1 MMEQQCNQDIFTLK
15 EVSHYLVENKNMMWS
30 ASMCVVAMLLT
41 MFILNTTLGL
51 LVHYFD
57 YSQSI
62 LWHSLSPY
70 LLVLLF
76 FIVISSAI
84 YEFYIFRE
92 GGHSLAKQLKGRRLD
107 LLESTP
113 EESVALKISQQLA
126 ERFRIEAPVLYVLP
140 DEVGVNAL
148 TAGFDQQN
156 VVIIVTWGALQNLD
170 DVELYGLLSHE
181 FNQILSGEAVE
192 NTKLKILYS
201 GLITFSQLGSRIA
214 KRGFKPYQKNKQR
227 KFETF
232 FIAVGGIIWLLG
244 SMGVLITRLIK
255 YLTLSGRTFRN
266 DYKTMQLIQNN
277 ANTQT
282 LLRIYVHHAGS
293 QIHSVF
299 SESIAHMCF
308 ANSLS
313 PQSWLNI
320 HPSIEDRIYELNPTI
335 LQELQL
341 ENLKKL
347 RNRPLFSLFRSLE
360 EMDGSVY
367 TPWVS
372 PQPLPLLRLSPI
384 SFALNDAIKPLKA
397 EIRQNIKR
405 PELIQRALQTATGS
419 REVMVAILMIR
430 QYREF
435 LPPNAQVSRAIV
447 DALLYLDGR
456 VHVQIFH
463 EACRNI
469 GSLPASIARQFL
481 TRLALIIQ
489 EDGEVGLLDALL
501 LERVKFELNLMPI
514 HMPTS
519 IEEVKPQMV
528 RLIDALLH
536 VQQINSPNQ
545 LEVRDRILSHILTL
559 EEMVLYEEI
568 SDEPIDLAEILNDC
582 AGLLLRD
589 RLSILGIA
597 EMCLWSDRIIT
608 QDELDVLELLYW
620 RFGFETGDIVDQM
633 QKKNTLMI
641 I

>member
-1 MMEQQCNQDIFTLK
+1 M
-15 EVSHYLVENKNMMWS
+15 VWS
-30 ASMCVVAMLLT
+30 ASMCVVAVLLT

-51 LVHYFD
+51 FVYYFD
-57 YSQSI
+57 AKQSI
-62 LWHSLSPY
+62 FWHQLSPY
-70 LLVLLF
+70 FISLLF
-76 FIVISSAI
+76 FIVISSAL
-84 YEFYIFRE
+84 YEFYIFRK
-92 GGHSLAKQLKGRRLD
+92 GGHSLAKQLKARRLE
-107 LLESTP
+107 LLKSTP
-113 EESVALKISQQLA
+113 EESIALTITEKLAQQ
-126 ERFRIEAPVLYVLP
+126 FGIDTPVLYVLP
-140 DEVGVNAL
+140 DEIGVNAL
-148 TAGFDQQN
+148 TAGFDQKN
-156 VVIIVTWGALQNLD
+156 IVIILTWGALQNLD
-170 DVELYGLLSHE
+170 EIELYGLLSHE
-181 FNQILSGEAVE
+181 FNQILSGETVE
-192 NTKLKILYS
+192 NTKLKVLYS

-214 KRGFKPYQKNKQR
+214 KRGFKLYRNKKHR
-227 KFETF
+227 KFETIF
-232 FIAVGGIIWLLG
+232 VAIGGIIWLIG

-255 YLTLSGRTFRN
+255 YLTLSGRTLRN
-266 DYKTMQLIQNN
+266 DSKTMQLVQST

-313 PQSWLNI
+313 AQSWLNI
-320 HPSIEDRIYELNPTI
+320 HPSIADRIYELNPAL
-335 LQELQL
+335 LQDLQL

-347 RNRPLFSLFRSLE
+347 KNRPLFSLFRSLE
-360 EMDGSVY
+360 ELNTENYQM
-367 TPWVS
+367 PWVS

-397 EIRQNIKR
+397 EIRQNIER

-435 LPPNAQVSRAIV
+435 VPKEAQVSRSIV
-447 DALLYLDGR
+447 DALLCLDGR

-463 EACRNI
+463 DACQNI
-469 GSLPASIARQFL
+469 GHLPATVARQFL

-501 LERVKFELNLMPI
+501 LEKVKYGLNLMPM
-514 HMPTS
+514 HMPAS
-519 IEEVKPQMV
+519 LEEVKPQIV
-528 RLIDALLH
+528 RLVDALLH

-545 LEVRDRILSHILTL
+545 LEVRDRVLSHILKY
-559 EEMVLYEEI
+559 EEMYLYQEI

-582 AGLLLRD
+582 AGLLLRE
-589 RLSILGIA
+589 RLVILGIS

-620 RFGFETGDIVDQM
+620 RFGFETQDIIDQM
-633 QKKNTLMI
+633 QKKNSLMI